1 MKRKTNKF
9 ILTSGTIILSVIT
22 LVHFQDVHAQ
32 IHKINSK
39 NSIKKEAKSIK
50 EVPGQEGILN
60 KKELPT
66 FPQNMK
72 LGKSNSR
79 IMKLTDN
86 SLKLSGSTGWYS
98 SFNQFGYSAPG
109 TISADIKSTNFI
121 AGGIGS
127 QFESQFTIDQEIANQ
142 LFSVSD
148 WKNYITGTIYRPGGL
163 WGKTIN
169 IQDAFS
175 KEEGSADSLSYSSR
189 YHRLVFDTPKYL
201 VDFGINQTLE
211 WKVNIDMDAFHQN
224 HPDKLVTKKS
234 QYTFATQT
242 ANKDI
247 SINLPNN
254 GSEAYLDYPGN
265 ADWIHADV
273 PTTSIDVNAQNIISG
288 QLEKNDVKE
297 YDSYAI
303 DLTLNGV
310 AIANNLS
317 VDKNGAWKVDGT
329 KYKLKSGD
337 ILKAQVIGK
346 RSNGELA
353 YSNWTT
359 KQLGE
364 DIPYEKWVVN
374 TPILIQS
381 VDGDTSVKL
390 DLPDQNCQLERSYDY
405 VVSVNGVEK
414 AKGNYNGLSTERGL
428 LLPGTTLKE
437 KDLVS
442 VKIVGHQSG
451 KSDKESQSVQ
461 LVVGANSDHP
471 YDNWKVLPATIKDVK
486 SGETSVF
493 ISVPSQDSYNGR
505 SYSMNTYVNNK
516 LINTKDIKIS
526 GGNYSIP
533 YTDEQGSI
541 KTFKV
546 DDKIKVV
553 IVGHQGTKED
563 KLSEDTETVV
573 KDGSDYNTW
582 NISALKVKDN
592 LYSDDKMVTV
602 SVPNE
607 DQNYDRTYSL
617 EVLVDGKVSKTV
629 SVTKFESDMAVSLD
643 QGLKTGQKVTAV
655 LVGHQP
661 DHADKSSDASD
672 EVIVKDSNA
681 NWDIAKPS
689 IAPMTDKDK
698 TVSITAPNLSNE
710 NGRTY
715 EVVVSVNGLEKAKQT
730 ITSTQ
735 TLQISLAVK
744 KGDVVSAYIVG
755 HQPDHDDKNSESSQ
769 ITVSHKAAKT
779 QTSFK
784 RVYWQ
789 NYGYVY
795 EGTINNPDIDMSDAN
810 KLKETISVLDASGN
824 TIKQISATPA
834 DWDGNKINNGFQFI
848 LDNETLSSLN
858 DGTYSFQID
867 VSVKG
872 VDYGTSALNITSGLG
887 SGRYHDNYTDLEE
900 VDFNSKIISPLV
912 ESNKPEITIS
922 SAKDSNN
929 IHVVNKYWNDSIQ
942 LVFDGYVRDGSG
954 KNSESI
960 TKNLEIK
967 DKSGNIVYQKN
978 NLATIDTS
986 WGKDMGVQKEA
997 TFQAIVPYEYSIEA
1011 DYTYTLIVKDASGKT
1026 ISTDTLK

>member
-1 MKRKTNKF
+1 MKTKTTKSM
-9 ILTSGTIILSVIT
+9 LTCGTILLCVVA
-22 LVHFQDVHAQ
+22 LGQFQDTHAQ
-32 IHKINSK
+32 NINSDSR
-39 NSIKKEAKSIK
+39 NSIVKIAKAVKEDT
-50 EVPGQEGILN
+50 GQQDRLN
-60 KKELPT
+60 KVS
-66 FPQNMK
+66 Q
-72 LGKSNSR
+72 SNSDV
-79 IMKLTDN
+79 MKSTV
-86 SLKLSGSTGWYS
+86 SPLKISTSTGWYS
-98 SFNQFGYSAPG
+98 TFNKLEDVSPG
-109 TISADIKSTNFI
+109 TISADIKATNFLS
-121 AGGIGS
+121 GGIGA

-148 WKNYITGTIYRPGGL
+148 WKNYITGTISCPGGL

-169 IQDAFS
+169 IQDALS
-175 KEEGSADSLSYSSR
+175 KAEGSADSVSYSSR
-189 YHRLVFDTPKYL
+189 DHRLVFDTQWYL
-201 VDFGINQTLE
+201 IDLGINQSIE
-211 WKVNIDMDAFHQN
+211 WKVNINMDAFHKN

-242 ANKDI
+242 YNKDI

-254 GSEAYLDYPGN
+254 GSQAYLDYPGN
-265 ADWIHADV
+265 EDWIHADV

-317 VDKNGAWKVDGT
+317 VDKNGAWKIDGT

-337 ILKAQVIGK
+337 ILKAQVTGK
-346 RSNGELA
+346 RSNGEVA

-364 DIPYEKWVVN
+364 DIPYEKWTVN
-374 TPILIQS
+374 SPILIQP

-451 KSDKESQSVQ
+451 KADKESQSVQ

-471 YDNWKVLPATIKDVK
+471 YDTWKVLPATIKDVK
-486 SGETSVF
+486 SGESSVA

-533 YTDEQGSI
+533 YTDGQGSI

-553 IVGHQGTKED
+553 IVGHQDTKED
-563 KLSEDTETVV
+563 KLSVDTETVV

-582 NISALKVKDN
+582 NISAPKVKDN

-617 EVLVDGKVSKTV
+617 EVLVDGKLSKTV
-629 SVTKFESDMAVSLD
+629 SVPKFESNMDVALD

-661 DHADKSSDASD
+661 DHANKSSDVSN
-672 EVIVKDSNA
+672 EVNVKDSNA
-681 NWDIAKPS
+681 NWNIAKAS

-698 TVSITAPNLSNE
+698 AVSITAPKLSDE

-715 EVVVSVNGLEKAKQT
+715 EVVISVNGVEKTKQA
-730 ITSTQ
+730 INSTQ
-735 TLQISLAVK
+735 TIQIPLTVK
-744 KGDVVSAYIVG
+744 KDDVVSAYIVG
-755 HQPDHDDKNSESSQ
+755 HQPDHDDKNGESSQ
-769 ITVSHKAAKT
+769 ITVSHKAAQT
-779 QTSFK
+779 HTSFK

-810 KLKETISVLDASGN
+810 KLKETINVLDASGN
-824 TIKQISATPA
+824 TIKQVSATPA
-834 DWDGNKINNGFQFI
+834 DWDGNKVNNGFQFI

-858 DGTYSFQID
+858 NGKYSFQIN
-867 VSVKG
+867 VSAEG
-872 VDYGTSALNITSGLG
+872 VDYGTSDLNISTGLG

-900 VDFNSKIISPLV
+900 VDFNSKIVSPLI
-912 ESNKPEITIS
+912 ENNKPEITIS
-922 SAKDSNN
+922 SANDSDN

-942 LVFDGYVRDGSG
+942 LVFDGYVGDGSG
-954 KNSESI
+954 KNSNSI

-986 WGKDMGVQKEA
+986 WGADMGVHKEA
-997 TFQAIVPYEYSIEA
+997 TFQAIVPYEYSIES

-1026 ISTDTLK
+1026 ITTDNLK